1 MWTFHISVVVNTT
14 PMVVNC
20 DPIVYMC
27 MEVII
32 CQSLRSLERLMTS
45 QIPNIGETS
54 NHIRWEKEC
63 RQNSPSVLGDFYKT
77 LPTKNQIFKTFQ
89 NY

>member
-1 MWTFHISVVVNTT
+1 MWAFHISVVVNTM
-14 PMVVNC
+14 PMVVNS

-45 QIPNIGETS
+45 QIPSIGVTS
-54 NHIRWEKEC
+54 NHIR
-63 RQNSPSVLGDFYKT
+63 
-77 LPTKNQIFKTFQ
+77 
-89 NY
+89 